1 MRLVCKE
8 PPHDPK
14 PTGVSKLPPK
24 SVPDG
29 RLPTPRRENDN
40 HSHSTPLSE
49 PFGRPRRRAF
59 GEARKIPQTRDSRG
73 EKALLRTN
81 RLRGRR
87 IVRGRGRGRRKAFS
101 LNARRRF
108 RKELGTPHAVRAL
121 WETHF
126 SSALTNGPALVH
138 DDGAYQLQCASADS
152 GQASTHRA
160 LSSSEEARIHLQP
173 HEGVCPRGPCLSRGV
188 WGRASSFPFKGHSN
202 DSRHLIPKH
211 RHRHPHG
218 PGLRSSANISPAN
231 ATAWAIKSKR
241 FLLSPAPASPF

>member
-29 RLPTPRRENDN
+29 SSYLLREERTTIIRIQRLYR
-40 HSHSTPLSE
+40 SLSGG
-49 PFGRPRRRAF
+49 PVGRAF

-101 LNARRRF
+101 LNAAGVF

-152 GQASTHRA
+152 GQASTHRRPFFIRRGA
-160 LSSSEEARIHLQP
+160 HPSST
-173 HEGVCPRGPCLSRGV
+173 PRGRLPSGPACRGV
-188 WGRASSFPFKGHSN
+188 FGVGVLISFKG
-202 DSRHLIPKH
+202 LK
-211 RHRHPHG
+211 
-218 PGLRSSANISPAN
+218 
-231 ATAWAIKSKR
+231 
-241 FLLSPAPASPF
+241 